1 VHITPIRES
10 PPIPGEEKISEYY
23 LTQST
28 ISGIEQF
35 IPNCFPGGISVKKLG
50 IYHRFARYS

>member
-1 VHITPIRES
+1 MES